1 MSYTSDLV
9 DSATETKDQLVSNL
23 RRVVS
28 DAEDLLAATAGQTDS
43 KITELRARAK
53 ENLSMAREKLAD
65 VIELAQVRFELFT
78 VEAREELARLAGM
91 AVMGALAVVFV
102 SFGLIFL
109 AIFLTVLLW
118 DTHRLLALGIFT
130 SLFLGGGLVL
140 ALLAWN
146 KAKQGF
152 RMFGATRSE
161 LQRDQDRL
169 RTS

>member
-1 MSYTSDLV
+1 MSLPTSDA
-9 DSATETKDQLVSNL
+9 STAA
-23 RRVVS
+23 RVRG
-28 DAEDLLAATAGQTDS
+28 LLAD
-43 KITELRARAK
+43 L
-53 ENLSMAREKLAD
+53 
-65 VIELAQVRFELFT
+65 IELAQVRFELFT

-118 DTHRLLALGIFT
+118 DTHRVLALGIFT

>member
-1 MSYTSDLV
+1 MSLPS
-9 DSATETKDQLVSNL
+9 
-23 RRVVS
+23 S
-28 DAEDLLAATAGQTDS
+28 DASTAARVRG
-43 KITELRARAK
+43 L
-53 ENLSMAREKLAD
+53 LAD

-130 SLFLGGGLVL
+130 SLFLGGGLCC
-140 ALLAWN
+140 ALSRTLC
-146 KAKQGF
+146 
-152 RMFGATRSE
+152 FGAVAGALCRKHAVGAE
-161 LQRDQDRL
+161 IWPAAEAFAMGAFQN
-169 RTS
+169 